1 MKYLCTGL
9 QGGLGISLL
18 KIYISQKKHGQ
29 SPIYFLM
36 KILIIE
42 DNSRVSSLLKRGLES
57 QEYQVYISE
66 DAEDAIVLLN
76 KITFDLAITDIML
89 PKMNGIELSKWIKQ
103 KYPDLPIIMLTALGT
118 IDEKIEGF
126 DAGADDYMVKPF
138 EIRELFVRI
147 KVILQR
153 RSIKNKEA
161 YLTDLEYHELRVD
174 KKINR
179 VFRNEKEIELTPK
192 EFKLLVFLMSN
203 AERILTR
210 EEIAENVWGNHFDTG
225 TNYIDVYIAY
235 LRKKIDKDFDQKLIH
250 TKPGVGFIFASQL

>member
-1 MKYLCTGL
+1 
-9 QGGLGISLL
+9 
-18 KIYISQKKHGQ
+18 
-29 SPIYFLM
+29 M
-36 KILIIE
+36 KILIVE

-57 QEYQVYISE
+57 QQYQVYISE

-89 PKMNGIELSKWIKQ
+89 PKMSGIDLCKLIKQ
-103 KYPDLPIIMLTALGT
+103 QYPDIPIIMLTALGT

-138 EIRELFVRI
+138 EIRELYVRI
-147 KVILQR
+147 KAILQR
-153 RSIKNKEA
+153 RSNKNKEA
-161 YLTDLEYHELRVD
+161 YLNDLEYYDL
-174 KKINR
+174 KIDRKFNR
-179 VFRNEKEIELTPK
+179 VFRNGAEIELTPK
-192 EFKLLVFLMSN
+192 EFKLLVFLVSN

-235 LRKKIDKDFDQKLIH
+235 LRKKIDKNFDHKLIH

>member
-1 MKYLCTGL
+1 MKV
-9 QGGLGISLL
+9 
-18 KIYISQKKHGQ
+18 
-29 SPIYFLM
+29 
-36 KILIIE
+36 LIIE
-42 DNSRVSSLLKRGLES
+42 DNVRVSGLLKRGLES

-66 DAEDAIVLLN
+66 DAEDALVLLN

-89 PKMNGIELSKWIKQ
+89 PGMNGIELSRIIKQ
-103 KYPDLPIIMLTALGT
+103 RHPDLPIIMLTALGT

-138 EIRELFVRI
+138 EIRELYVRI
-147 KVILQR
+147 KAILLR
-153 RSIKNKEA
+153 KSSKSKEA
-161 YLTDLEYHELRVD
+161 YSTHLEYHDLKVD
-174 KKINR
+174 KNINR
-179 VFRNEKEIELTPK
+179 VFRNDKEIILTPK

-250 TKPGVGFIFASQL
+250 TKPGLGFIFTSQL

>member
-1 MKYLCTGL
+1 MKV
-9 QGGLGISLL
+9 
-18 KIYISQKKHGQ
+18 
-29 SPIYFLM
+29 
-36 KILIIE
+36 LIIE

-57 QEYQVYISE
+57 QDYQVYISE

-89 PKMNGIELSKWIKQ
+89 PKMSGIDLCKLIKQ

-138 EIRELFVRI
+138 EIRELYVRI
-147 KVILQR
+147 KAILQR
-153 RSIKNKEA
+153 KSNRNKEA
-161 YLTDLEYHELRVD
+161 YVTYLEYHDLKID

-179 VFRNEKEIELTPK
+179 VFRNGKEIELTPK
-192 EFKLLVFLMSN
+192 EFKLLVFLVSN

-210 EEIAENVWGNHFDTG
+210 EEIADNVWGNHFDTG

-235 LRKKIDKDFDQKLIH
+235 LRKKIDKNFDHKLIH

>member
-1 MKYLCTGL
+1 
-9 QGGLGISLL
+9 
-18 KIYISQKKHGQ
+18 
-29 SPIYFLM
+29 M
-36 KILIIE
+36 KILIVE
-42 DNSRVSSLLKRGLES
+42 DNSRVSGLLKRGLES
-57 QEYQVYISE
+57 QQYQVYISE

-89 PKMNGIELSKWIKQ
+89 PKMSGIDLCKLIKQ
-103 KYPDLPIIMLTALGT
+103 QYPDLPIIMLTALGT

-138 EIRELFVRI
+138 EIRELYVRI
-147 KVILQR
+147 KAILQR
-153 RSIKNKEA
+153 RSTKNKEA
-161 YLTDLEYHELRVD
+161 YLNDLEYHDLKID
-174 KKINR
+174 KKFNR
-179 VFRNEKEIELTPK
+179 VFRNGTEIELTPK
-192 EFKLLVFLMSN
+192 EFKLLVFLVSN

-235 LRKKIDKDFDQKLIH
+235 LRKKIDKNFDHKLIH

>member
-1 MKYLCTGL
+1 MKV
-9 QGGLGISLL
+9 
-18 KIYISQKKHGQ
+18 
-29 SPIYFLM
+29 
-36 KILIIE
+36 LIVE

-89 PKMNGIELSKWIKQ
+89 PKMNGIDLCKLIKQ
-103 KYPDLPIIMLTALGT
+103 NYPDLPIIMLTALGT

-147 KVILQR
+147 KAILQR
-153 RSIKNKEA
+153 RSNKNKEA
-161 YLTDLEYHELRVD
+161 YLTELEYHDLRID
-174 KKINR
+174 KKFNR
-179 VFRNEKEIELTPK
+179 VFRSGAEIELTPK
-192 EFKLLVFLMSN
+192 EFKLLVFLVSN

-235 LRKKIDKDFDQKLIH
+235 LRKKIDKNFDQKLIH
-250 TKPGVGFIFASQL
+250 TKPGVGFIFTSQL

>member
-1 MKYLCTGL
+1 
-9 QGGLGISLL
+9 
-18 KIYISQKKHGQ
+18 
-29 SPIYFLM
+29 M
-36 KILIIE
+36 KILIVE

-57 QEYQVYISE
+57 QQYQVYISE

-89 PKMNGIELSKWIKQ
+89 PKMSGIDLCKLIKQ
-103 KYPDLPIIMLTALGT
+103 QYPDLPIIMLTALGT

-138 EIRELFVRI
+138 EIRELYVRI
-147 KVILQR
+147 KAILQR
-153 RSIKNKEA
+153 RSNKNKEA
-161 YLTDLEYHELRVD
+161 YLTELEYHDLKID
-174 KKINR
+174 KKFNR
-179 VFRNEKEIELTPK
+179 VFRNGAEIELTPK
-192 EFKLLVFLMSN
+192 EFKLLVFLVSN

-235 LRKKIDKDFDQKLIH
+235 LRKKIDKNFDHKLIH